1 MSLLTANSPLE
12 DYRQKWESKRGLRL
26 AEQVCRVSNFF
37 CRLRVQLRYGEFTR
51 APLRLIRLEILAD
64 SVACDWLARPPDV
77 WDADLPRSVASRH
90 ASLQALHDAIDMRSL
105 VFATFPGVET
115 AHLRAYRDL
124 PEKEPE
130 VIVTGCVQRNDNSSR
145 WLHSLVMRAR
155 VLGFR
160 FRMEDNIL
168 CELPRGDKPFPA
180 MDF

>member
-1 MSLLTANSPLE
+1 MSFLTANSPFE
-12 DYRQKWESKRGLRL
+12 DYRQKWESAKGLRP
-26 AEQVCRVSNFF
+26 ADQVCSASNFLF
-37 CRLRVQLRYGEFTR
+37 RLRVQLRYGEFTR
-51 APLRLIRLEILAD
+51 APLRLMRLEILAD
-64 SVACDWLARPPDV
+64 SVACDWLARPPDA

-105 VFATFPGVET
+105 VFTAFPGVET

-124 PEKEPE
+124 PEKVPE
-130 VIVTGCVQRNDNSSR
+130 VIVAGCVQRNDNSSR

-168 CELPRGDKPFPA
+168 CELPRGDKPLPA